1 SVANFEALPRESKL
15 TGNKPPLPTSGSIS
29 TAAQSSAISSAGAS
43 AGRGPLRSRLALLAP
58 VYPPG
63 GTPKKLSLDKS
74 RAHGAAS
81 KDYPR
86 DLNSGI
92 PWRGGQ

>member
-1 SVANFEALPRESKL
+1 M
-15 TGNKPPLPTSGSIS
+15 
-29 TAAQSSAISSAGAS
+29 GAE
-43 AGRGPLRSRLALLAP
+43 

-86 DLNSGI
+86 VEQAPRAIQPKDAAEAGI
-92 PWRGGQ
+92 QITRVGRYYAGGP